1 MSNPREAADA
11 WFHGK
16 ITRENAAHLVTALP
30 GKLDGYFLVR
40 ESLRIPGSFVL
51 TMWADNTV
59 HHFQIIGHGD
69 GWFSVD
75 NGPLFQGLDE
85 LIQHYRGKSD
95 GLPKRL
101 LDFVPGQPPP
111 LSARKRVLTNLH
123 KAVANND
130 IKTVRKYLS
139 GPTSLTVGTVDSP
152 NAEGQTPVHEAAKR
166 GYTEMVVL
174 LVEHKPDLSLRDSKG
189 STALHVRDGGRGRKG
204 GREGGREG
212 EGGRL
217 VYVYIC
223 EGRKE

>member
-1 MSNPREAADA
+1 MAMSNPREAADA

-189 STALHVRDGGRGRKG
+189 STALHVR
-204 GREGGREG
+204 EG
-212 EGGRL
+212 EGGRF